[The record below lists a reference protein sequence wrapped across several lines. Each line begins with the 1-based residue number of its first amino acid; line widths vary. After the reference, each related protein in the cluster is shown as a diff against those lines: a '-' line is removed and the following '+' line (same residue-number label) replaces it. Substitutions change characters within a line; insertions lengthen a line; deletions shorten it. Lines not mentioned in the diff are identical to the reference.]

1 MTRTTQRRTQRTSRP
16 TLRRAWA
23 AALAAG
29 SLGVLAA
36 CGGGS
41 GTGGAAP
48 EPEEGAAS
56 GSVTMWTYPVIADE
70 AAHKKF
76 WDDRIAEFTAENP
89 DVDVTVETYP
99 WAGRDE
105 TLATAIAGG
114 KGPDVVYLIPDQL
127 PKYAK
132 SLAAVDA
139 FVADQSAGLREN
151 AKAAVTVDGAMLG
164 SPLLMNSKPLVCNAA
179 AFEDIGEDGNYPA
192 TWDDLMALAPK
203 FKEAGYDVTNYWGAV
218 DATLNESFYPLLW
231 QAGGSVFNEDGT
243 EVAFDSPEGVEA
255 LQFATDLA
263 EGGYVEKDLLTTI
276 PAFEQTR
283 TAQGKIACTWQQ
295 GPADVASFWGEENVV
310 VLPPLTEAQ
319 SIGYGTV
326 GGLSL
331 MQSAEDTDAAGKW
344 LAFATSE
351 EVSAE
356 YAQAAGWF
364 GPYSDQT
371 GLYEGDELMTALE
384 GTLDATTAGDVHEK
398 SREVMGVLAPEIQAA
413 LIGEKTPEEA
423 LADAA
428 AAAEPLLR

>member
-1 MTRTTQRRTQRTSRP
+1 MTRTTQRTPRTI
-16 TLRRAWA
+16 RRGWT

-29 SLGVLAA
+29 SLGALAA
-36 CGGGS
+36 CGGGADS
-41 GTGGAAP
+41 GGGAAP
-48 EPEEGAAS
+48 EPEDGAAS

-70 AAHKKF
+70 AVHKEF
-76 WDDRIAEFTAENP
+76 WDAKIAEFTEANP
-89 DVDVTVETYP
+89 DVDVSVEIYP

-132 SLAAVDA
+132 SLAPVDA
-139 FVADQSAGLREN
+139 FVADQSDGLREN
-151 AKAAVTVDGAMLG
+151 ARAAVTVDDAMLG
-164 SPLLMNSKPLVCNAA
+164 SPLLMNAKPLVCNAE
-179 AFEDIGEDGNYPA
+179 AFEEIGEADNYPA

-203 FKEAGYDVTNYWGAV
+203 FQDAGYDVTNYWGAV

-231 QAGGSVFNEDGT
+231 QAGGSVFSEDGT
-243 EVAFDSPEGVEA
+243 EVAFDSAEGVEA
-255 LQFATDLA
+255 LRFATDLA
-263 EGGYVEKDLLTTI
+263 QGGYVEQDLLTTI
-276 PAFEQTR
+276 PAFEQTH

-295 GPADVASFWGEENVV
+295 GPGDVASFWGEENVV
-310 VLPPLTEAQ
+310 VLPPLSKAE

-331 MQSAEDTDAAGKW
+331 MKTADDLDAAGKW
-344 LAFATSE
+344 LAFATSD

-356 YAQAAGWF
+356 YAQEAHWF
-364 GPYSDQT
+364 GPYTDQS

-384 GTLDATTAGDVHEK
+384 GTLDATTAGDLHEK

-413 LIGEKTPEEA
+413 LIGEKTPEQA
-423 LADAA
+423 LEDAA
-428 AAAEPLLR
+428 AAAAPLLR

>member
-1 MTRTTQRRTQRTSRP
+1 MTQRTI
-16 TLRRAWA
+16 RRGWT
-23 AALAAG
+23 AALALA
-29 SLGVLAA
+29 SLGALAA
-36 CGGGS
+36 CGGGT
-41 GTGGAAP
+41 TGGDAVP
-48 EPEEGAAS
+48 EPEDGAAS

-76 WDDRIAEFTAENP
+76 WDEKIAEFTKENP
-89 DVDVTVETYP
+89 DVDVNVEIYP

-105 TLATAIAGG
+105 TLATAIAGN

-132 SLAAVDA
+132 SLAAVDN
-139 FVADQSAGLREN
+139 FVTDQSAGLREN
-151 AKAAVTVDGAMLG
+151 AKAAVTIDDAMLG
-164 SPLLMNSKPLVCNAA
+164 SPLIMNSKPLVCNAA
-179 AFEDIGEDGNYPA
+179 AFDAIGESGNYPA

-203 FKEAGYDVTNYWGAV
+203 FKDAGYDVTNYWGAV

-231 QAGGSVFNEDGT
+231 QAGGSVFTEDGT
-243 EVAFDSPEGVEA
+243 GVAFDSPEGVEA
-255 LQFATDLA
+255 LQFITDLA

-295 GPADVASFWGEENVV
+295 GPADVASFWGEDNVV
-310 VLPPLTEAQ
+310 VLPSLKEAE

-326 GGLSL
+326 GSLSL
-331 MQSAEDTDAAGKW
+331 MKSSDDLDAAGKW
-344 LAFATSE
+344 LAFATSD

-356 YAQAAGWF
+356 YAQASGWF

-371 GLYEGDELMTALE
+371 GLYEGDKTMTALE
-384 GTLDATTAGDVHEK
+384 DTLDATTSGDLNEK

-413 LIGEKTPEEA
+413 LIGEKTPEQA
-423 LADAA
+423 LEDAA
-428 AAAEPLLR
+428 AAAAPLLG